1 MTKETRYLAHQE
13 LIEKERALRQQIED
27 VELMI
32 KAVDAGRDR
41 LESGL
46 DGLHLST
53 EEIKGQIRILKDRQ
67 AWLIGE
73 QDKLRAR
80 IATSTLAGGS
90 V

>member
-1 MTKETRYLAHQE
+1 MTKETRYLALQE
-13 LIEKERALRQQIED
+13 LIEKERAVRKQIED
-27 VELMI
+27 VDLMI

-46 DGLHLST
+46 DGLYLSS
-53 EEIKGQIRILKDRQ
+53 EEMKGQIRILKERQ

-73 QDKLRAR
+73 LDKLRR
-80 IATSTLAGGS
+80 QIATYSLPGDS